1 MYNPSRRQ
9 FLQTTGLVF
18 GAAILAPS
26 WLTGKKEASLSFSTL
41 GCPDWDFQKIVSFA
55 SQHNYKGIEV
65 RGLQRQLD
73 LPQCPEFSNATH
85 IKETMQTMK
94 KNGLKFIG
102 LGSSATLHFKEGEE
116 RQKNLSDGRRFI
128 DLAEKIR
135 CPYVRVF
142 PNRFPE
148 GQDKQ
153 ETIKLIVDGLL
164 ELGDYGKKR
173 SVTVLLETHGDV
185 VWISDLEQIMLA
197 ARHSHVGLLWDVSN
211 MWTITKEPVQEAY
224 LRLKPYIRHTHLK
237 DAVSLD
243 GKLQYKLLGK
253 GEVPIFEAISALE
266 EDGYKGFYSFE
277 WEKMWHPEIEEPEVA
292 LTDYSR
298 VMKEFWNR

>member
-1 MYNPSRRQ
+1 
-9 FLQTTGLVF
+9 
-18 GAAILAPS
+18 
-26 WLTGKKEASLSFSTL
+26 
-41 GCPDWDFQKIVSFA
+41 
-55 SQHNYKGIEV
+55 
-65 RGLQRQLD
+65 
-73 LPQCPEFSNATH
+73 
-85 IKETMQTMK
+85 
-94 KNGLKFIG
+94 
-102 LGSSATLHFKEGEE
+102 
-116 RQKNLSDGRRFI
+116 
-128 DLAEKIR
+128 AEKIR

-185 VWISDLEQIMLA
+185 VWISDLEQIMIA

-298 VMKEFWNR
+298 VMKKFWNR